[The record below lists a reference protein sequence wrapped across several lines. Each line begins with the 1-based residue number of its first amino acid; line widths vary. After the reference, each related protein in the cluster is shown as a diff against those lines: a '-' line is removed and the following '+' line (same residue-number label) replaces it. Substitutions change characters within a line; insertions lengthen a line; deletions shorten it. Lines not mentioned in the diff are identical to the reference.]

1 MIAIERVVLIIIF
14 LIVLVICVYVLFGFV
29 KPSGEQ
35 INIQNQ
41 IRECCTIYR
50 ASGCP
55 DLSNVVIS
63 CGSSSLKDLIGKV
76 SMTVDQLKNFC
87 GGCPP

>member
-1 MIAIERVVLIIIF
+1 MIAIEKLVLIIIF
-14 LIVLVICVYVLFGFV
+14 LIILAICIYALVGIA

-50 ASGCP
+50 AFNCDPS
-55 DLSNVVIS
+55 VT
-63 CGSSSLKDLIGKV
+63 CGDSTLTDLISKI
-76 SMTVDQLKNFC
+76 SMTPAQLKVFC
-87 GGCPP
+87 GC